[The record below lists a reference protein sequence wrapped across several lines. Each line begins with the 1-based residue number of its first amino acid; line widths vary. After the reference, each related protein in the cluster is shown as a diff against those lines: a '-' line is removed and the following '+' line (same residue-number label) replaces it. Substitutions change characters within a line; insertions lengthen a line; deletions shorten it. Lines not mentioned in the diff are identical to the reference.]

1 MEGKRRREIQLFT
14 PVKRICPYV
23 RPQSLVPA
31 SLTPTTQRDR
41 SRGLAS
47 IMVAAQQG
55 SLPCVLFHLQTRGSH
70 LAQDRYGPHGRSLL
84 HLAAKAEAL
93 ELVRYLRQTHRVDVF
108 ARDDM
113 GLTALDLVHM
123 PAVREFLEREVR
135 WELCK
140 GFVFCFDQCTPLLRR
155 LPDCLFRAIFA
166 EGFL

>member
-23 RPQSLVPA
+23 SPQTLVPA

-55 SLPCVLFHLQTRGSH
+55 SLPCVLFHLQTRGFH
-70 LAQDRYGPHGRSLL
+70 LAHNRYGPHGRSLL
-84 HLAAKAEAL
+84 HLAAKADAL
-93 ELVRYLRQTHRVDVF
+93 ELVRYLRQMHRVDVF

-113 GLTALDLVHM
+113 GMTALDLVRV
-123 PAVREFLEREVR
+123 PAVQGFLEREIR
-135 WELCK
+135 WEQRK
-140 GFVFCFDQCTPLLRR
+140 GFVFCFSNSAPLLRR